1 MAQPAKTIVLTCSP
15 SAQRCLEYDSP
26 AGARSA
32 GSRLHT
38 KENQDMKNIGSSV
51 IVVSVLLLAFS
62 TAPPAAFGEQG
73 ENRER
78 PWKVL
83 HFFERGAG
91 DLAFV
96 DLGDPGPSIGDR
108 LVFSNPL
115 FDTDNRLIGRDG
127 AECVIVRIDP
137 TEPPERQQVV
147 QCTISVQLADG
158 QLTVQGLAQGT
169 ENYFAVTGGTG
180 AYRKAR
186 GEVLARDI
194 VPLQEAEITVWLYR

>member
-1 MAQPAKTIVLTCSP
+1 
-15 SAQRCLEYDSP
+15 
-26 AGARSA
+26 
-32 GSRLHT
+32 
-38 KENQDMKNIGSSV
+38 MKNIRSSA
-51 IVVSVLLLAFS
+51 IAIFMLLLAFS
-62 TAPPAAFGEQG
+62 MAPAAASAQPPGDH
-73 ENRER
+73 ER

-96 DLGDPGPSIGDR
+96 DLGAPGPSIGDR
-108 LVFSNPL
+108 LVFSNPI
-115 FDTDNRLIGRDG
+115 FDTNDLLIGRDG

-137 TEPPERQQVV
+137 TEPPARQQVV

-158 QLTVQGLAQGT
+158 QITVQGLAQGT

-194 VPLQEAEITVWLYR
+194 VPLQEAEITIWLYR

>member
-1 MAQPAKTIVLTCSP
+1 MKSRGIIVCTLALALAAAPA
-15 SAQRCLEYDSP
+15 
-26 AGARSA
+26 
-32 GSRLHT
+32 
-38 KENQDMKNIGSSV
+38 
-51 IVVSVLLLAFS
+51 LAS
-62 TAPPAAFGEQG
+62 DEHERG
-73 ENRER
+73 RER

-83 HFFERGAG
+83 KFFERGAG
-91 DLAFV
+91 DLAFL
-96 DLGDPGPSIGDR
+96 DLGAPGPSIGDR

-115 FDTDNRLIGRDG
+115 YDTQGQVIGRDG

-147 QCTISVQLADG
+147 QCTISVQFEDG
-158 QLTVQGLAQGT
+158 GITVQGLAQGT

-180 AYRKAR
+180 AYRTAR